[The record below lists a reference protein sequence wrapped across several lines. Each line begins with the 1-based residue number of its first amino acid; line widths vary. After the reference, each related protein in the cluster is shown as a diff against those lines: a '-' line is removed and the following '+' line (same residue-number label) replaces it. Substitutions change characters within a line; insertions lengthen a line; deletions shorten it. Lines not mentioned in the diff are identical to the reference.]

1 MSGCSSTHDS
11 NILSVKVH
19 LINGVESKHKR
30 FALPVAEVGEK
41 TQTHKQAYLQ
51 TTALLEDSVNEMG
64 IGAESVVSWAKM
76 AMWAESG

>member
-1 MSGCSSTHDS
+1 M
-11 NILSVKVH
+11 
-19 LINGVESKHKR
+19 
-30 FALPVAEVGEK
+30 VGEK

-76 AMWAESG
+76 AIWAESG